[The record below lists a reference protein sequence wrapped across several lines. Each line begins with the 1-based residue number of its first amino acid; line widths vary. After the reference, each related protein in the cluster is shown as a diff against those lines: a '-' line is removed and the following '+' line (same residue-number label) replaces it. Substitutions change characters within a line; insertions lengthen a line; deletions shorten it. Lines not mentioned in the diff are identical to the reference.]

1 LFRSGIANRLKNQTT
16 TTASNTQNVIDIDQE
31 LLVSTDGESVLE
43 TLERANIDVHFNCRE
58 GYCGVCRTKLL
69 AGKVKYRVEPLAF
82 IDDDEILT
90 CCTIPTSNIKIKM
103 EY

>member
-1 LFRSGIANRLKNQTT
+1 MPEPRINIRLNNHSISTST
-16 TTASNTQNVIDIDQE
+16 DTALVIDIE
-31 LLVSTDGESVLE
+31 SKEFPSVNGESILE
-43 TLERANIDVHFNCRE
+43 SLERANVDMNYNCRE

-69 AGKVKYRVEPLAF
+69 AGSVEYKIEPLAF

-90 CCTIPTSNIKIKM
+90 CCTKPTSNIKIRM